1 MFRPNALFLGT
12 SASSGW
18 PCQEKLKGVLTGRN
32 FLTFDDLLFQVTIP
46 YICKYCK
53 YVCIYILYIYIY
65 SIIYIYIYSIFI
77 LLILLVY
84 PGIVELSS
92 YFLWGWIRG
101 FSSPVAHLPLSGFPE
116 SQPTGKVVQNTQVLN
131 HYYCLNKWC
140 TDLEVTTSF
149 TDPLVVFN
157 RNLTVLY
164 IKWIPQITQE
174 LWQSNGGCWGDCK
187 CLRGEDSRFFAG
199 NLPLFH
205 SKVIEGGPLTL
216 LNLTRQREWWLNV
229 TNKQQT
235 CRQVVHIYTYKQN
248 MGASYIYIY
257 TYFVWSGCVKHQI
270 TFVLYSVTSDLHWAL
285 WASEFLY
292 PGTLSELS
300 TSLGSPCFSWRRER
314 SRKCPHVI

>member
-1 MFRPNALFLGT
+1 MT
-12 SASSGW
+12 YSSKSLYHTYVNIVNM
-18 PCQEKLKGVLTGRN
+18 CV
-32 FLTFDDLLFQVTIP
+32 
-46 YICKYCK
+46 YIY
-53 YVCIYILYIYIY
+53 YIYIFY
-65 SIIYIYIYSIFI
+65 YIYIYSIFI

-257 TYFVWSGCVKHQI
+257 IHT
-270 TFVLYSVTSDLHWAL
+270 LYGQGVSNTKSPLSCTQWLLIFTELFGLQNSSIQALSQSWAL
-285 WASEFLY
+285 RWARHAS
-292 PGTLSELS
+292 PGDVSDPENALMWSKGYIYIYT
-300 TSLGSPCFSWRRER
+300 
-314 SRKCPHVI
+314 VY